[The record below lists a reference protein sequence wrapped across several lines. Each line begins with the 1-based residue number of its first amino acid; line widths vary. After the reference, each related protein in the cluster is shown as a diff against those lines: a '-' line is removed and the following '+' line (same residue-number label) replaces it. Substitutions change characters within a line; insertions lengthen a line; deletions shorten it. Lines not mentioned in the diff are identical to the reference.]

1 MFYINEI
8 FDEILLFSMFGVS
21 FVKNKVNNV
30 RCFENSID
38 FLYTSVKFVNN
49 DIKEKQIIEY

>member
-1 MFYINEI
+1 MRF

-21 FVKNKVNNV
+21 FVKNKDNNV